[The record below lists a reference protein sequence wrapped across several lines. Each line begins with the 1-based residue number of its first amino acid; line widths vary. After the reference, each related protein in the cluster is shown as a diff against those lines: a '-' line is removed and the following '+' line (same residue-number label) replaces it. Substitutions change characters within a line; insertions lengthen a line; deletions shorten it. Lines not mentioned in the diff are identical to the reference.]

1 MKTNLQFFADPS
13 NDSEP
18 TEPTEPT
25 EPADPKPTSNDPAQD
40 PKDPKPAGKTYTQDD
55 IGKMMAAKA
64 KEVESNLKDDFE
76 KELKQKEQE
85 WLEKGEKR
93 AGMNA
98 SEKAQADLEE
108 QRQAIKETQDRLQK
122 KLDEAKRKED
132 EANRKDALA
141 ATKTALTDKHIS
153 AEFAEFISDV
163 KEDVRNNKL
172 DKFTNLL
179 NKTVQ
184 EAVEKKVTGN
194 QSPQNGGQ
202 QFNASLTH
210 NDFAQMSLEERT
222 NLYRQNPDL
231 YNKLK

>member
-1 MKTNLQFFADPS
+1 MKINLQFFADS
-13 NDSEP
+13 NAEAKTNDSNQNPDGKNSE
-18 TEPTEPT
+18 T
-25 EPADPKPTSNDPAQD
+25 DGKTSTQSETS
-40 PKDPKPAGKTYTQDD
+40 GKTYTQDD

-76 KELKQKEQE
+76 KTLRQKEQE

-108 QRQAIKETQDRLQK
+108 QRQALKEQQDRLQER
-122 KLDEAKRKED
+122 LD
-132 EANRKDALA
+132 EANRKDALV
-141 ATKTALTDKHIS
+141 ATKTALTDKHIP

-163 KEDVRNNKL
+163 KEDVRNNNL
-172 DKFTNLL
+172 DKFTNLF
-179 NKTVQ
+179 NKAVQ
-184 EAVEKKVTGN
+184 EAVEKKVTGKH
-194 QSPQNGGQ
+194 STQNGGQ
-202 QFNASLTH
+202 QFNTSMTRE
-210 NDFAQMSLEERT
+210 DFAQMSLEEQT

>member
-13 NDSEP
+13 N
-18 TEPTEPT
+18 TA

-40 PKDPKPAGKTYTQDD
+40 PKDPKPSGKTYTQDD

-64 KEVESNLKDDFE
+64 KEVESNLQDDFE

-108 QRQAIKETQDRLQK
+108 QRQALKEQQDRLQE
-122 KLDEAKRKED
+122 KLD

-141 ATKTALTDKHIS
+141 ATKTALTDKHIP

-163 KEDVRNNKL
+163 KEDVRNNNL
-172 DKFTNLL
+172 DKFTNLF
-179 NKTVQ
+179 NKAVQ

-210 NDFAQMSLEERT
+210 NDFVKMSLEEQT
-222 NLYRQNPDL
+222 QLYRQNPDL

>member
-13 NDSEP
+13 NDPEP
-18 TEPTEPT
+18 T
-25 EPADPKPTSNDPAQD
+25 DPKPTSNDPAQD
-40 PKDPKPAGKTYTQDD
+40 PKDPKPSGKTYTQDD

-108 QRQAIKETQDRLQK
+108 QRQAIKETQDRLQE
-122 KLDEAKRKED
+122 KLD

-141 ATKTALTDKHIS
+141 ATKTALTDKHIP

-172 DKFTNLL
+172 DKFTNLF
-179 NKTVQ
+179 NKAVQ
-184 EAVEKKVTGN
+184 EAVEKKVTGK

>member
-13 NDSEP
+13 NDPEP
-18 TEPTEPT
+18 T
-25 EPADPKPTSNDPAQD
+25 DPKPTTNDPAQD
-40 PKDPKPAGKTYTQDD
+40 PKDPKPSGKTYTQDD

-64 KEVESNLKDDFE
+64 KEVESNLKDEFQKQLEE
-76 KELKQKEQE
+76 KKQE

-108 QRQAIKETQDRLQK
+108 QRQALKEQQDRLQE
-122 KLDEAKRKED
+122 KLD

-141 ATKTALTDKHIS
+141 ATKTALTDKHIP

-163 KEDVRNNKL
+163 KEDVRNNNL
-172 DKFTNLL
+172 DKFTNLF
-179 NKTVQ
+179 NKAVQ

-202 QFNASLTH
+202 QFNASMTRE
-210 NDFAQMSLEERT
+210 DFAQMSLEEQT

>member
-1 MKTNLQFFADPS
+1 MKTNLQFFADPDLES
-13 NDSEP
+13 
-18 TEPTEPT
+18 
-25 EPADPKPTSNDPAQD
+25 KPNDPDQNPD
-40 PKDPKPAGKTYTQDD
+40 GKNPDGKNSEPAGKTYTQDD

-108 QRQAIKETQDRLQK
+108 QRKALKEQQDRLQE
-122 KLDEAKRKED
+122 KLD

-141 ATKTALTDKHIS
+141 ATKTVLTDKHIP

-163 KEDVRNNKL
+163 KEDVRNNNL
-172 DKFTNLL
+172 DKFTNLF
-179 NKTVQ
+179 NKAVQ

-194 QSPQNGGQ
+194 QSPQSGGQ

-210 NDFAQMSLEERT
+210 NDFVKMSLEEQT

>member
-1 MKTNLQFFADPS
+1 MKTNLQFFADS
-13 NDSEP
+13 NAEAETNDSNQNPDGKNSE
-18 TEPTEPT
+18 T
-25 EPADPKPTSNDPAQD
+25 DGKTSTQSET
-40 PKDPKPAGKTYTQDD
+40 AGKTYTQDD

-108 QRQAIKETQDRLQK
+108 QRKALKEQQDRLQE
-122 KLDEAKRKED
+122 KLD

-141 ATKTALTDKHIS
+141 ATKTALTDKHIP

-163 KEDVRNNKL
+163 KEDVRNNNL
-172 DKFTNLL
+172 DKFTSLF
-179 NKTVQ
+179 NKAVQ

-202 QFNASLTH
+202 QFNASMTRK
-210 NDFAQMSLEERT
+210 DFAQMSLEEQT

>member
-25 EPADPKPTSNDPAQD
+25 DPTDPKPTSNDPAQD
-40 PKDPKPAGKTYTQDD
+40 PKDSKPSGKTYTQDD

-76 KELKQKEQE
+76 NKLKQKEQE

-108 QRQAIKETQDRLQK
+108 QRQALKEQQDRLQE
-122 KLDEAKRKED
+122 KLD

-141 ATKTALTDKHIS
+141 ATKTVLTDKHIPT
-153 AEFAEFISDV
+153 EFAEFISDV
-163 KEDVRNNKL
+163 KEDVRNNNL
-172 DKFTNLL
+172 DKFTNLF
-179 NKTVQ
+179 NKAVQ
-184 EAVEKKVTGN
+184 EAVEKKVTGK

-210 NDFAQMSLEERT
+210 NDFAQMGLEEQT

>member
-13 NDSEP
+13 NDPEP
-18 TEPTEPT
+18 T
-25 EPADPKPTSNDPAQD
+25 DPKPTSNDPAQD
-40 PKDPKPAGKTYTQDD
+40 PKDPKPSGKTYTQDD

-76 KELKQKEQE
+76 NKLKQKEQE

-108 QRQAIKETQDRLQK
+108 QRQALKEQQDRLQE
-122 KLDEAKRKED
+122 KLD

-141 ATKTALTDKHIS
+141 ATKTVLTDKHIP

-163 KEDVRNNKL
+163 KEDVRNNNL
-172 DKFTNLL
+172 DKFTNLF
-179 NKTVQ
+179 NKAVQ
-184 EAVEKKVTGN
+184 EAVENKVTGKH
-194 QSPQNGGQ
+194 STQNGGQ
-202 QFNASLTH
+202 QFNASMTRE
-210 NDFAQMSLEERT
+210 DFAQMSLEEQT

>member
-13 NDSEP
+13 NDPEP
-18 TEPTEPT
+18 TDPEPT
-25 EPADPKPTSNDPAQD
+25 DPKPTSNDPAQD
-40 PKDPKPAGKTYTQDD
+40 PKDPKPSGKTYTQDD

-64 KEVESNLKDDFE
+64 KEVESNLKDGFE
-76 KELKQKEQE
+76 TKLKQKEQE

-93 AGMNA
+93 AGRNA

-108 QRQAIKETQDRLQK
+108 QRKALKEQQDRLQE
-122 KLDEAKRKED
+122 KLD

-141 ATKTALTDKHIS
+141 ATKTALTDKHIP

-163 KEDVRNNKL
+163 KEDVRSNNL
-172 DKFTNLL
+172 DKFTNLF
-179 NKTVQ
+179 NKAVQ

-202 QFNASLTH
+202 QFNASMTRE
-210 NDFAQMSLEERT
+210 DFAQMSLEEQT

>member
-13 NDSEP
+13 NDPEP
-18 TEPTEPT
+18 T
-25 EPADPKPTSNDPAQD
+25 DPKPTSNDPAQG
-40 PKDPKPAGKTYTQDD
+40 PKDPKPSGKTYTQDD

-76 KELKQKEQE
+76 TELKQKEQE

-122 KLDEAKRKED
+122 KID

-141 ATKTALTDKHIS
+141 ATKTVLTDKHIP

-163 KEDVRNNKL
+163 KEDVRNNNL
-172 DKFTNLL
+172 DKFTNLF
-179 NKTVQ
+179 NKAVQ
-184 EAVEKKVTGN
+184 EAVEKKVTGK

-210 NDFAQMSLEERT
+210 NDFVKMGLEEQT

>member
-13 NDSEP
+13 NDPEP
-18 TEPTEPT
+18 T
-25 EPADPKPTSNDPAQD
+25 DPKPTSNDPAQG
-40 PKDPKPAGKTYTQDD
+40 PKDPKPSGKTYTQDD

-64 KEVESNLKDDFE
+64 KEVESNLQDDFE
-76 KELKQKEQE
+76 NKLKQKEQE

-108 QRQAIKETQDRLQK
+108 QRQALKEQQDRLQE
-122 KLDEAKRKED
+122 KLD

-141 ATKTALTDKHIS
+141 ATKTALTDKHIP

-163 KEDVRNNKL
+163 KDDVRNNNL
-172 DKFTNLL
+172 DKFTNLF
-179 NKTVQ
+179 NKAVQ

-202 QFNASLTH
+202 QFNASMTRD
-210 NDFAQMSLEERT
+210 DFAQMSLEEQT

>member
-1 MKTNLQFFADPS
+1 MKTNLQFFADP
-13 NDSEP
+13 N
-18 TEPTEPT
+18 TEP
-25 EPADPKPTSNDPAQD
+25 KPNDPNQNPD
-40 PKDPKPAGKTYTQDD
+40 GKNPESKNTETAGKTYTQDD
-55 IGKMMAAKA
+55 IGKMMASKA
-64 KEVESNLKDDFE
+64 KEVESNLRDQFQ
-76 KELKQKEQE
+76 KELEQKEQE

-108 QRQAIKETQDRLQK
+108 QRQAIKEQQDRLQE
-122 KLDEAKRKED
+122 KLD

-141 ATKTALTDKHIS
+141 ATRTVLTDKHIP

-163 KEDVRNNKL
+163 KEDVRNNNL
-172 DKFTNLL
+172 DKFVNLF
-179 NKTVQ
+179 NKAVQ
-184 EAVEKKVTGN
+184 EAVENKVTGN

-202 QFNASLTH
+202 QFNASMTRE
-210 NDFAQMSLEERT
+210 DFAQMSLEEQT

>member
-13 NDSEP
+13 NDPEP
-18 TEPTEPT
+18 T
-25 EPADPKPTSNDPAQD
+25 DPKPTPNDPAQD
-40 PKDPKPAGKTYTQDD
+40 PKDPKPSGKTYTQDD

-64 KEVESNLKDDFE
+64 KEVESNLKDDFQ
-76 KELKQKEQE
+76 KELEQKKQE

-98 SEKAQADLEE
+98 NEKAQADLDE
-108 QRQAIKETQDRLQK
+108 QRQALKDQQDRLQK
-122 KLDEAKRKED
+122 KLDEAD
-132 EANRKDALA
+132 RKDALA
-141 ATKTALTDKHIS
+141 ATKTALTDQHIP

-163 KEDVRNNKL
+163 KEEVRNNNL
-172 DKFTNLL
+172 DKFTGLF
-179 NKTVQ
+179 NKAVQ
-184 EAVEKKVTGN
+184 EAVEKRVTGK

-202 QFNASLTH
+202 QFSTALTQA
-210 NDFAQMSLEERT
+210 DFAKMSLEEQT

>member
-13 NDSEP
+13 NDPEP
-18 TEPTEPT
+18 T
-25 EPADPKPTSNDPAQD
+25 DPKPTSNDPAQD
-40 PKDPKPAGKTYTQDD
+40 PKDPKPSGKTYTQDD
-55 IGKMMAAKA
+55 IGKMMASKA
-64 KEVESNLKDDFE
+64 KEVENNLQEDFE
-76 KELKQKEQE
+76 NKLKQKEQE

-108 QRQAIKETQDRLQK
+108 QRQALKEQQDRLQE
-122 KLDEAKRKED
+122 KLD

-141 ATKTALTDKHIS
+141 ATKTALTDKHIP

-163 KEDVRNNKL
+163 KEDVRNNNL
-172 DKFTNLL
+172 DKFTNLF
-179 NKTVQ
+179 NNAVQ

-194 QSPQNGGQ
+194 QSPQSGGQ

-210 NDFAQMSLEERT
+210 NDFVKMSLEEQT

>member
-13 NDSEP
+13 NDPEP
-18 TEPTEPT
+18 T
-25 EPADPKPTSNDPAQD
+25 DPKPASSDPAQD
-40 PKDPKPAGKTYTQDD
+40 PKDPKPSGKTYTQDD

-64 KEVESNLKDDFE
+64 KEVESNLKDEFQKQLEE
-76 KELKQKEQE
+76 KKQE

-108 QRQAIKETQDRLQK
+108 QRQALKEQQDRLQE
-122 KLDEAKRKED
+122 KLD

-141 ATKTALTDKHIS
+141 ATKTALTDKHIP

-163 KEDVRNNKL
+163 KEDVRNNNL
-172 DKFTNLL
+172 DKFTNLF
-179 NKTVQ
+179 NKAVQ

-202 QFNASLTH
+202 QFNASMTRE
-210 NDFAQMSLEERT
+210 DFAQMSLEEQT

>member
-1 MKTNLQFFADPS
+1 MKTNLQFFADS
-13 NDSEP
+13 NAEAKTNDSNQNPDGKNSE
-18 TEPTEPT
+18 T
-25 EPADPKPTSNDPAQD
+25 DGKTSTQSET
-40 PKDPKPAGKTYTQDD
+40 AGKTYTQDD

-76 KELKQKEQE
+76 NKLKQKEQE

-108 QRQAIKETQDRLQK
+108 QRQALKEQQDRLQE
-122 KLDEAKRKED
+122 KLD

-141 ATKTALTDKHIS
+141 ATKTVLTDKHIP

-163 KEDVRNNKL
+163 KEDVRNNNL
-172 DKFTNLL
+172 DKFTNLF
-179 NKTVQ
+179 NKAVQ

-202 QFNASLTH
+202 QFNASMTRE
-210 NDFAQMSLEERT
+210 DFAQMSLEEQT

>member
-1 MKTNLQFFADPS
+1 MKTNLQFFADS
-13 NDSEP
+13 NAEAKPNDTNQNPDGKNSE
-18 TEPTEPT
+18 T
-25 EPADPKPTSNDPAQD
+25 DGKTSTQSETS
-40 PKDPKPAGKTYTQDD
+40 GKTYTQDD

-76 KELKQKEQE
+76 TKLKQKEQE

-108 QRQAIKETQDRLQK
+108 QRQALKEQQDRLRE
-122 KLDEAKRKED
+122 KLDEAD
-132 EANRKDALA
+132 RKDALA
-141 ATKTALTDKHIS
+141 ATKTALTDKHIP

-163 KEDVRNNKL
+163 KEDVRNNNL
-172 DKFTNLL
+172 DKFTNLF
-179 NKTVQ
+179 NKAVQ
-184 EAVEKKVTGN
+184 EAVENKVTGKH
-194 QSPQNGGQ
+194 STQNGGQ
-202 QFNASLTH
+202 QFNASVTRE
-210 NDFAQMSLEERT
+210 DFAQMSLEEQT

>member
-13 NDSEP
+13 NDPEP
-18 TEPTEPT
+18 T
-25 EPADPKPTSNDPAQD
+25 DPKPTSNDPAQD
-40 PKDPKPAGKTYTQDD
+40 PKDPKPSGKTYTQDD

-64 KEVESNLKDDFE
+64 KEVESNLQEDFE
-76 KELKQKEQE
+76 NKLKQKEQE

-108 QRQAIKETQDRLQK
+108 QRQALKEQQDRLQE
-122 KLDEAKRKED
+122 KLD

-141 ATKTALTDKHIS
+141 ATKTALTDKHIP

-163 KEDVRNNKL
+163 KEDVRNNNL
-172 DKFTNLL
+172 DKFTSLF
-179 NKTVQ
+179 NKAVQ

-202 QFNASLTH
+202 QFNASMTRE
-210 NDFAQMSLEERT
+210 DFAQMSLEEQT

>member
-1 MKTNLQFFADPS
+1 MQFFADS
-13 NDSEP
+13 NAEAKTNDSNQNPDGKNSE
-18 TEPTEPT
+18 T
-25 EPADPKPTSNDPAQD
+25 DGKTSTQSET
-40 PKDPKPAGKTYTQDD
+40 AGKTYTQDD

-64 KEVESNLKDDFE
+64 KEVESNLQDDFE
-76 KELKQKEQE
+76 NKLKQKEQE

-108 QRQAIKETQDRLQK
+108 QRKALKEQQDRLQE
-122 KLDEAKRKED
+122 KLD

-141 ATKTALTDKHIS
+141 ATKTVLTDKHIP

-163 KEDVRNNKL
+163 KEDVRNNNL
-172 DKFTNLL
+172 DKFTNLF
-179 NKTVQ
+179 NKAVQ

-202 QFNASLTH
+202 QFNASRHAKIL
-210 NDFAQMSLEERT
+210 R
-222 NLYRQNPDL
+222 R
-231 YNKLK
+231 

>member
-13 NDSEP
+13 NDPEP
-18 TEPTEPT
+18 T
-25 EPADPKPTSNDPAQD
+25 DPKPTSNDPAQD
-40 PKDPKPAGKTYTQDD
+40 PKDPKPSGKTYTQDD

-64 KEVESNLKDDFE
+64 KEVESNLQEDFE
-76 KELKQKEQE
+76 NKLKQKEQE

-108 QRQAIKETQDRLQK
+108 QRQALKEQQDRLQE
-122 KLDEAKRKED
+122 KLD

-141 ATKTALTDKHIS
+141 ATKTVLTDKHIP

-163 KEDVRNNKL
+163 KEDVRNNNL
-172 DKFTNLL
+172 DKFTNLF
-179 NKTVQ
+179 NKAVQ

-194 QSPQNGGQ
+194 QSPQSGGQ

-210 NDFAQMSLEERT
+210 NDFVKMSLEEQT

>member
-1 MKTNLQFFADPS
+1 MKTNLQFFADPNPEPKP
-13 NDSEP
+13 NDSNP
-18 TEPTEPT
+18 NP
-25 EPADPKPTSNDPAQD
+25 DGKN
-40 PKDPKPAGKTYTQDD
+40 PKPAGKTYTQDD
-55 IGKMMAAKA
+55 VGKMMAAKA
-64 KEVESNLKDDFE
+64 KEVESHLQDDFE
-76 KELKQKEQE
+76 KKLKQMQDDFEKKLKQKEQE
-85 WLEKGEKR
+85 WLEKGKKR
-93 AGMNA
+93 ASMNA

-108 QRQAIKETQDRLQK
+108 QRQALKEQQDRLQE
-122 KLDEAKRKED
+122 KLDEAD
-132 EANRKDALA
+132 RKDALA
-141 ATKTALTDKHIS
+141 ATKTVLTDKHIP

-172 DKFTNLL
+172 DKFTNLF